1 MDPPPHPF
9 CVQRIL
15 FSSSRSLPLLHSS
28 LHPAYLGASS
38 PPLPYWLCEV
48 QRVERGTSNGKA
60 MGSIPTKFQTFT
72 ELSLWDNLSARLPY
86 WIHWCILLC
95 NWCSSVSSVTAGF
108 HVQGKHC
115 RALRSWNHLHVKN
128 MCTHFLLPDWGW
140 ALCFV
145 RNLVHLPSLFSVR
158 RFYSL
163 IFGAANALAE
173 AILNMSDEL
182 HKPQCS

>member
-1 MDPPPHPF
+1 MHFSPPFVPNTFYFHPPT
-9 CVQRIL
+9 
-15 FSSSRSLPLLHSS
+15 RSLSPILPSTLPTWGF
-28 LHPAYLGASS
+28 L

-48 QRVERGTSNGKA
+48 QWVERGTSNGKA
-60 MGSIPTKFQTFT
+60 MGSVPTKFQAFT

-95 NWCSSVSSVTAGF
+95 NWRSSVSSVTAGF

-128 MCTHFLLPDWGW
+128 MCTHFLPPDWGW

-145 RNLVHLPSLFSVR
+145 RNLVHLPSLFFCSEVLHLDFWRSKRTSRSHTQHVR
-158 RFYSL
+158 W
-163 IFGAANALAE
+163 IT
-173 AILNMSDEL
+173 
-182 HKPQCS
+182 